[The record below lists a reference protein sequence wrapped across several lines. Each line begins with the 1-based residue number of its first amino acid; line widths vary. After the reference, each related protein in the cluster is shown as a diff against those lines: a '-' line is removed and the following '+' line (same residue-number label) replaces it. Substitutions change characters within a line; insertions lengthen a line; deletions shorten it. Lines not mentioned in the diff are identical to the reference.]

1 MPEYLSPG
9 VYIEDNGT
17 GPVLIQGV
25 GTSTAGFVGQSER
38 GPTTPRLV
46 TSWRHYQR
54 WFGGLVDPSLSYLPW
69 AVRGFFDNGGQR
81 AFVARITANGSQP
94 AAVELPTND
103 GGQAL
108 RLQAVGDGAWG
119 NNVFA
124 RVMPPQNHTGTDQRF
139 RLTLLYY
146 TSPPDPFLDPLDP
159 GNSSNPARREP
170 DYLEEYSNLGLDPEG
185 SSYVLTTLNAASHL
199 VEASWTAAD
208 LPPALPR
215 AAAFASA
222 RLHGGDNGPNPATVA
237 NYQGNT
243 TFGLTALEAVAEIT
257 LLCIPDEVKTPLAE
271 LREALLLQCERLK
284 DRFAVLQ
291 ERDGRGNP
299 QNIRVY
305 RTSPYGATY
314 WPWIRVPDPAPRTPG
329 WCHPAGTCSASTPAP
344 TSTEECTRHPPTR
357 RSAGSSPGT
366 CRATLALWSS
376 R

>member
-208 LPPALPR
+208 LPPPCPGQPPLPAPVSTAATTVR
-215 AAAFASA
+215 IRPPSPIPRQHHVWPHRAGGGGRDYPAVHPRRGKDPAGRAPRGPAAA
-222 RLHGGDNGPNPATVA
+222 V
-237 NYQGNT
+237 
-243 TFGLTALEAVAEIT
+243 
-257 LLCIPDEVKTPLAE
+257 
-271 LREALLLQCERLK
+271 
-284 DRFAVLQ
+284 
-291 ERDGRGNP
+291 
-299 QNIRVY
+299 
-305 RTSPYGATY
+305 
-314 WPWIRVPDPAPRTPG
+314 
-329 WCHPAGTCSASTPAP
+329 
-344 TSTEECTRHPPTR
+344 
-357 RSAGSSPGT
+357 
-366 CRATLALWSS
+366 
-376 R
+376 